1 LPVGGKPLAYAL
13 FAHCFTCSKNIK
25 AIAHI
30 SRALT
35 RAGLAVLRFDFT
47 GLGESE
53 GDFADTNFSSNV
65 DDLIVAADFL
75 ESNYEAPQIL
85 IGHSF
90 GGAAVL
96 QAAARISASAAVVT
110 IAAPADPQQ
119 EFVNMKAALQ
129 NLNKALLVLHSPLD
143 ETVGIEN
150 AAQIF
155 QTARHPKSFISLDKA
170 DHLLSNPVD
179 SLYAGAVI
187 AAWAFKYVS
196 APQKAEPQSDKIHNQ
211 VITRIGESGYATDIM
226 AEGHSLVAD
235 EPVSAGGTNLGPA
248 PYGYLMAALGACT
261 AMTLRMYSDRKQW
274 PLDGV
279 TVKLNHQKIYA
290 TDCETCETKEGKLD
304 QIEREIE
311 LSGPLDDQQKQR
323 LMQIADRCPVHRTL
337 HSEIIIKSKLKA

>member
-110 IAAPADPQQ
+110 IAAPADPQHVKNALGSVTETIQ
-119 EFVNMKAALQ
+119 SRGEADVNLAGRTFKIKKQFLDDLEFVNMKAALQ

-150 AAQIF
+150 AAQ
-155 QTARHPKSFISLDKA
+155 R
-170 DHLLSNPVD
+170 
-179 SLYAGAVI
+179 
-187 AAWAFKYVS
+187 
-196 APQKAEPQSDKIHNQ
+196 
-211 VITRIGESGYATDIM
+211 
-226 AEGHSLVAD
+226 
-235 EPVSAGGTNLGPA
+235 
-248 PYGYLMAALGACT
+248 
-261 AMTLRMYSDRKQW
+261 
-274 PLDGV
+274 
-279 TVKLNHQKIYA
+279 
-290 TDCETCETKEGKLD
+290 
-304 QIEREIE
+304 
-311 LSGPLDDQQKQR
+311 
-323 LMQIADRCPVHRTL
+323 
-337 HSEIIIKSKLKA
+337 